1 MMKKTTIYTTII
13 FFCFLTEVS
22 AENGHVDIK
31 YLSENYSALSHT
43 QNLEG
48 FGIEIYKNFKK
59 EFDGQNFVEKS
70 FLEKRLEKKLYS
82 ERHKGTNPLTIAKLE
97 NKLSREREKRQKLM
111 VKQRASDDSKIG
123 IGLILG
129 FKYLDGYNEIY
140 SEKSSVQKQSLEVGL
155 RINW

>member
-1 MMKKTTIYTTII
+1 MMKKTTIYTTFL

-70 FLEKRLEKKLYS
+70 FLEKRLEKNYIANVT
-82 ERHKGTNPLTIAKLE
+82 KGLTH
-97 NKLSREREKRQKLM
+97 
-111 VKQRASDDSKIG
+111 
-123 IGLILG
+123 
-129 FKYLDGYNEIY
+129 
-140 SEKSSVQKQSLEVGL
+140 
-155 RINW
+155 